1 MTSVSDITAALEQW
15 APLGTQ
21 QSYDNARLQVG
32 DPKAQVT
39 SSIIALDLTPA
50 VIDEAI
56 DAGAELIITHHP
68 LIFRPVKS
76 ITTSSWQGALILRL
90 AQAGIALY
98 CIHTNLDAAK
108 DGVSFALARQLGLSN
123 IKFLKPLSETLVK
136 LVTFVPATHVDAV
149 RSALATAGAGRIGDY
164 DACAFISTG
173 TGYFKPGAD
182 TNPHTGEADGGLTSA
197 NEMRIEV
204 EVNRWHLGKVLGALH
219 GSHPYEEVAY
229 DIYPLEK
236 PATQVGMGAIGE
248 LEDVCSLEAFL
259 QHTSEALDT
268 DGLRFVG
275 DPDKPVK
282 RVAVCGGSG
291 ADLMG
296 DAQRAGADAYVTADV
311 TYHRYFDV
319 LNSQGTPEMA
329 LIDAIH
335 YETEACTE
343 DLLQSWLTDKFPAL
357 IWQKTVTRT
366 SPIRTFMKK

>member
-1 MTSVSDITAALEQW
+1 MTKVSDITSALEQW

-32 DPKAQVT
+32 DPDSPVT
-39 SSIIALDLTPA
+39 HALIALDLTPA

-56 DAGAELIITHHP
+56 DAGAQLIITHHP
-68 LIFRPVKS
+68 VIFRPIKS
-76 ITTSSWQGALILRL
+76 VTTGTWQGALILRL

-108 DGVSFALARQLGLSN
+108 DGVSFALARQLGLTN
-123 IKFLKPLSETLVK
+123 IKFLKPLNDALVK
-136 LVTFVPATHVDAV
+136 LVTFVPNTHLDTV
-149 RSALATAGAGRIGDY
+149 RNALAEAGAGRIGEY

-173 TGYFKPGAD
+173 TGYFKPGVN
-182 TNPHTGEADGGLTSA
+182 TNPHIGEADGGLTSA

-204 EVNRWHLGKVLGALH
+204 EVQRWQLGSILRALH
-219 GSHPYEEVAY
+219 ASHPYEEVAY
-229 DIYPLEK
+229 DIYALEK
-236 PATQVGMGAIGE
+236 AATQVGMGAIGE
-248 LEDVCSLEAFL
+248 LENAQSLEDFL
-259 QHTSEALDT
+259 QHISEALDT

-319 LNSQGTPEMA
+319 LNTEGTPEMA

-343 DLLQSWLTDKFPAL
+343 NLLQEWLADRFSDVV
-357 IWQKTVTRT
+357 WQKTVTRT

>member
-1 MTSVSDITAALEQW
+1 MTTVSDITRALERW
-15 APLGTQ
+15 APLDTQ

-32 DPKAQVT
+32 EPDARVT
-39 SSIIALDLTPA
+39 RSIIALDLTPA

-56 DAGAELIITHHP
+56 EAGAELIITHHP
-68 LIFRPVKS
+68 LIFRPIKS
-76 ITTSSWQGALILRL
+76 VTASSWQGSLILRL
-90 AQAGIALY
+90 AKAGIALY

-123 IKFLKPLSETLVK
+123 IKFLRPLSETLVK
-136 LVTFVPATHVDAV
+136 LVTFVPGAHVDAV
-149 RSALATAGAGRIGDY
+149 RGALATAGAGRIGAY

-182 TNPHTGEADGGLTSA
+182 TNPHIGEPDGGLTSV

-204 EVNRWHLGKVLGALH
+204 EVHRWQLSAVLRALH
-219 GSHPYEEVAY
+219 ESHPYEEVAY
-229 DIYPLEK
+229 DIYALEK
-236 PATQVGMGAIGE
+236 PTTQVGMGAVGE
-248 LEDVCSLEAFL
+248 LGEALSLEAFL

-282 RVAVCGGSG
+282 RIAVCGGSG
-291 ADLMG
+291 SDLLG
-296 DAQRAGADAYVTADV
+296 DARRAGADAFVTADV

-319 LNSQGTPEMA
+319 LDTTGTPQMA

-343 DLLQSWLTDKFPAL
+343 QLLQNWLAARFPDL
-357 IWQKTVTRT
+357 VWHKTVTKT
-366 SPIRTFMKK
+366 SPVRTFMKK